1 MSDPTPLER
10 EDEQPT
16 PDVTAEDITVE
27 EYLEFMEFIAAV
39 LDTHPKQQDK
49 ATEPPPAEDYDPDL
63 DRVYQEYLNE
73 IMPCYSDYHL
83 DS

>member
-1 MSDPTPLER
+1 MSAPTPLER

-16 PDVTAEDITVE
+16 PDVTAEDITLE

-39 LDTHPKQQDK
+39 VRESLPTPP
-49 ATEPPPAEDYDPDL
+49 EPHPAEDYDPEL
-63 DRVYQEYLNE
+63 DECYQRMINE
-73 IMPCYSDYHL
+73 TLPCPSWYHL